1 MAKKSNPVQRT
12 LNYQGW
18 EVLRART
25 AARRLELIQTA
36 NLSATLRRLLAVL
49 HKRCGGKRWCWPS
62 VRTLVG
68 DLGYTSEH
76 ARRTVQRQLEQLRSR
91 GLIWIEHRIKAGRG
105 QTSSV
110 YAIRYG
116 ALRHC
121 TLDGVA
127 SVPPPRGIGTAPPWH
142 RDRTPVAQVPHLEC
156 NRNEL
161 NEIETTSR
169 HFEREPCLVGGD
181 SEMNSIGTIVRKTVA
196 RTEPVKGTFK
206 TGWATSLTRDE
217 LSDRSKQ
224 RQLWQEAIAAGIVT
238 NHPDRRAI
246 ELVRFVATVH
256 RARRDSS
263 LSNPMGFVV
272 STLAG
277 QRWPLLRSVDV
288 AYALANTPEAKQ
300 LTPDQRD
307 TIRGDST

>member
-127 SVPPPRGIGTAPPWH
+127 SVPPPRGTATAPLRH
-142 RDRTPVAQVPHLEC
+142 SNRTPAAQQPHLEV

-161 NEIETTSR
+161 NVIETTSR
-169 HFEREPCLVGGD
+169 HLDVERALGGGQIESNLVGTVFQTVQAKPR
-181 SEMNSIGTIVRKTVA
+181 GT
-196 RTEPVKGTFK
+196 
-206 TGWATSLTRDE
+206 TGWATNLSRE
-217 LSDRSKQ
+217 EFSDRAKQ
-224 RQLWQEAIAAGIVT
+224 RRLWAEAIRAGVVT
-238 NHPDRRAI
+238 NHPDRRDI
-246 ELVRFVATVH
+246 EVVRFVATVH
-256 RARRDSS
+256 RARWDLS
-263 LSNPMGFVV
+263 LSNPIGFVV
-272 STLAG
+272 STLSG

-307 TIRGDST
+307 TIRGEST